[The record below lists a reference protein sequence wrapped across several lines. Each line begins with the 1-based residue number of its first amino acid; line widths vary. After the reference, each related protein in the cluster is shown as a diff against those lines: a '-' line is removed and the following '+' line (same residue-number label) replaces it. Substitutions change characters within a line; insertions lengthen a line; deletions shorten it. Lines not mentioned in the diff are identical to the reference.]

1 MGGERGQVHA
11 QEVQEDGVLGRG
23 GGQRADTD
31 ADADAA
37 ASANVATELQ
47 PLPAEAQRAQFGSAG
62 FRFGAAPNRR
72 RRHFEQLQTD
82 ADVSNFA
89 AESRRVT
96 AVDNVA
102 VDVNFGTCRGGS
114 RLSRP
119 ETERLSLL
127 SDGLRQAEC
136 SGQTHPDSHQRAT
149 LSLRALRLC
158 LQDQKQ
164 PVQALQ
170 VEDSQP
176 QSREGHR
183 QFQR

>member
-82 ADVSNFA
+82 ADVSNVA

-102 VDVNFGTCRGGS
+102 VDVNVGTRGG
-114 RLSRP
+114 
-119 ETERLSLL
+119 
-127 SDGLRQAEC
+127 
-136 SGQTHPDSHQRAT
+136 
-149 LSLRALRLC
+149 
-158 LQDQKQ
+158 
-164 PVQALQ
+164 
-170 VEDSQP
+170 
-176 QSREGHR
+176 
-183 QFQR
+183 